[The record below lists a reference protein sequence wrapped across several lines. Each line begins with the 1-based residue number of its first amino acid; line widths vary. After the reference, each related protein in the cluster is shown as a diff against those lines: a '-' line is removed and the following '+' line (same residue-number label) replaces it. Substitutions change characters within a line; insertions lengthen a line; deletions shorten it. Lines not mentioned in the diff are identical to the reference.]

1 MISHRFDSTV
11 LCGRCGE
18 PVGVGADGFA
28 VPHFVPDAGVP
39 CRRKPAPSGEAARR
53 LDTPSE
59 SEKSRTGAT
68 EAVFTTEPRL

>member
-1 MISHRFDSTV
+1 VISHRFDSTV

-28 VPHFVPDAGVP
+28 VPHFVPDAGIP
-39 CRRKPAPSGEAARR
+39 CRRQPAPSGAAARR

-59 SEKSRTGAT
+59 SEKSPTRIEWSGNGGIS
-68 EAVFTTEPRL
+68 